1 MATQTTGGG
10 STTSFSNTPQAKDDL
25 YTWTQAQLMGL
36 TNYNVLTKI
45 VTLDVMSNDLGG
57 NAKSLFSIDDGNG
70 NPIAADFDLL
80 VQDSG
85 GIWENTANGQIRIV
99 NGKIEYKF
107 NGDPASLA
115 DGELFTDQFV
125 YAIRLGNGT
134 LSQARVTVTITGTND
149 GPDIRLAS
157 TDSAATALTE
167 TNAGLSKS
175 GTLTVFDA
183 DTSDSVNVSVSA
195 VGVSGTGSAGSLTN
209 AQLLAM
215 LSLTGASGNAADGT
229 QGSLGWTFN
238 SGSQTFDHLAQGET
252 LVLSYTLTG
261 TDGHGGSDTQTV
273 TVTITGTNDGPTTP
287 TDQNAAA
294 NSVSE
299 AAVNGT
305 TVGITALSSDLDGT
319 VTYSLSDSAGGRFAI
334 DAGTGVVTVANAAL
348 LNYEDAT
355 SHNITVQASD
365 GTANSTQSFTI
376 AVTNVAPT
384 APADGNAAANTVSEG
399 AVNGA
404 TVGITAASTDVHGG
418 TVTYSLSDNAGG
430 RFTIDA
436 STGVVTVANA
446 ALLNYEDATSHS
458 ITVQASD
465 GTASSTQS
473 FTIAVTNVA
482 PTAPADGNAAANAV
496 NENAANGT
504 LVGITAASTDV
515 HGGTVTYS
523 LSDNAGGRFAIDA
536 STGIVS
542 VANGSLIDFETATSH
557 NITVQASDG
566 AATSSQSFTIAV
578 NDVVE
583 GDPNDFDNLVASPF
597 TSGNDAPSGTL
608 DGVATYY
615 GGAGNDVMS
624 GKTTGGGTNGQNNNI
639 IFYGGSGND
648 TLTGSNGTDALYGGS
663 GNDTLNGYIGSDTL
677 TGGLGADIFVFAPGQ
692 SSVGTITAAPISGYD
707 IVTDFSAA
715 SDFLDLNGTP
725 VAAVNATVNGTNS
738 TLTVGGQTVKSHS
751 ISNGIVTFDDADSFA
766 SALTLSS
773 SNDLAAAVQYLQS
786 NDLGNAGVTVAFSA
800 TISGISHA
808 FIYQQVGNTQNAAN
822 DILID
827 LSNTSI
833 ANLTNLIPSH
843 IMPAGISG
851 SAIQLGLENLA
862 PQGELMT
869 VTIVDAPNGWTLNGG
884 TLLQDGSWTL
894 QTDDLTALSITTT
907 TDFAGAE
914 ALHIRL
920 TWTEADGS
928 AGMAVVKDN
937 VEAYAPGTPIF
948 AWSGDDTLTGSV
960 GADTFVFSQPIGH
973 DVVHSFDTAADV
985 IDLIGY
991 QDFHSFDD
999 VLLHLSSAANGDAI
1013 ITLADGQTITLAG
1026 VAGSTLSEANF
1037 VFDVTPTVHNAGLI
1051 SIGDGALLPMSG
1063 NIDNSGTI
1071 SLESIGSTTLFQLI
1085 QNGITLT
1092 SGGHL
1097 TLSDSDGNL
1106 VTGSIPT
1113 VSFTNV
1119 DNIISGAG
1127 QLGGGSMILVNQ
1139 GTILADGSHALVI
1152 DTGASMIS
1160 NSGTVSASGLG
1171 GLIVASAID
1180 NGGQI
1185 VVHDGSSATF
1195 ENVVSGTG
1203 SALIEG
1209 HGSLSFLAATSVNIS
1224 FDANAA
1230 ATLTLGDGAHATGI
1244 VSGFN
1249 EDDLIDIADFLYSA
1263 SSSISYQ
1270 ANALGDGGTLT
1281 VSDGIHNAL
1290 IELAGQYDAA
1300 QFHISED
1307 SDHSLL
1313 IAYGNHILQL

>member
-149 GPDIRLAS
+149 GPDIRLAG
-157 TDSAATALTE
+157 TDSAAAALTE

-215 LSLTGASGNAADGT
+215 LSLTGASGNVADGT

-430 RFTIDA
+430 RF
-436 STGVVTVANA
+436 
-446 ALLNYEDATSHS
+446 
-458 ITVQASD
+458 
-465 GTASSTQS
+465 
-473 FTIAVTNVA
+473 
-482 PTAPADGNAAANAV
+482 
-496 NENAANGT
+496 
-504 LVGITAASTDV
+504 
-515 HGGTVTYS
+515 
-523 LSDNAGGRFAIDA
+523 AIDA

-578 NDVVE
+578 NDVAE

>member
-1 MATQTTGGG
+1 
-10 STTSFSNTPQAKDDL
+10 
-25 YTWTQAQLMGL
+25 
-36 TNYNVLTKI
+36 
-45 VTLDVMSNDLGG
+45 
-57 NAKSLFSIDDGNG
+57 
-70 NPIAADFDLL
+70 
-80 VQDSG
+80 
-85 GIWENTANGQIRIV
+85 
-99 NGKIEYKF
+99 
-107 NGDPASLA
+107 
-115 DGELFTDQFV
+115 
-125 YAIRLGNGT
+125 
-134 LSQARVTVTITGTND
+134 
-149 GPDIRLAS
+149 
-157 TDSAATALTE
+157 
-167 TNAGLSKS
+167 
-175 GTLTVFDA
+175 
-183 DTSDSVNVSVSA
+183 

-229 QGSLGWTFN
+229 QGSLGWAFN
-238 SGSQTFDHLAQGET
+238 SGSQAFDHLAQGET

>member
-149 GPDIRLAS
+149 GPDIRLAG
-157 TDSAATALTE
+157 TDSAAAALTE

-365 GTANSTQSFTI
+365 GTAN
-376 AVTNVAPT
+376 
-384 APADGNAAANTVSEG
+384 
-399 AVNGA
+399 
-404 TVGITAASTDVHGG
+404 
-418 TVTYSLSDNAGG
+418 
-430 RFTIDA
+430 
-436 STGVVTVANA
+436 
-446 ALLNYEDATSHS
+446 
-458 ITVQASD
+458 
-465 GTASSTQS
+465 STQS

>member
-149 GPDIRLAS
+149 GPDIRLAG
-157 TDSAATALTE
+157 TDSAAAALTE

-215 LSLTGASGNAADGT
+215 LSLTGASGNVADGT

-238 SGSQTFDHLAQGET
+238 SGSQAFDHLAQGET
-252 LVLSYTLTG
+252 LVLSYTLAG

-430 RFTIDA
+430 RF
-436 STGVVTVANA
+436 
-446 ALLNYEDATSHS
+446 
-458 ITVQASD
+458 
-465 GTASSTQS
+465 
-473 FTIAVTNVA
+473 
-482 PTAPADGNAAANAV
+482 
-496 NENAANGT
+496 
-504 LVGITAASTDV
+504 
-515 HGGTVTYS
+515 
-523 LSDNAGGRFAIDA
+523 AIDA

-578 NDVVE
+578 NDVAE

-948 AWSGDDTLTGSV
+948 AWSGHDTLTGSV